1 MRTIL
6 NDSELV
12 ESLQKG
18 NVLAFDKL
26 FEKYA
31 KRLYSFGY
39 KYLRSNEEAE
49 GLVQGVFLK
58 VWDNRYNL
66 RKESSFNSFI
76 FTIAHHD
83 ICNIY
88 RRRVKERDFKDKLIL
103 DSAENVQVFDHG
115 SDYTSVLGHI
125 MGIINQLP
133 EKQRIAFIKSRFDG
147 LSSKEIAT
155 ELHLSPGTVDNYI
168 SATLKFIKT
177 HLGSENLALIL
188 FVNLWIL

>member
-1 MRTIL
+1 M
-6 NDSELV
+6 
-12 ESLQKG
+12 
-18 NVLAFDKL
+18 AFDKL

-39 KYLRSNEEAE
+39 KYLRSKEDAE

-103 DSAENVQVFDHG
+103 DLAENGQVFDHD
-115 SDYTSVLGHI
+115 SEYTSVLEHI

-133 EKQRIAFIKSRFDG
+133 EKQRIAFTKSRFDG

-155 ELHLSPGTVDNYI
+155 ELKLSPGTVDNYI
-168 SATLKFIKT
+168 SAALKFIKS
-177 HLGSENLALIL
+177 HLGSENLAFLL